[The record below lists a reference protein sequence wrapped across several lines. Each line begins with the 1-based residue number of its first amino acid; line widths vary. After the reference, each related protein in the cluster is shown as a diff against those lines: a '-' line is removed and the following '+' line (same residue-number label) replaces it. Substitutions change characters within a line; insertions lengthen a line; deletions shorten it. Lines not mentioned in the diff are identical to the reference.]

1 MPQLITS
8 LFPNEMNRIDVR
20 DSSHHSWL
28 IDPELF
34 GTVLFN
40 LIGNALKYSEL
51 SSQVTVRVTDH
62 QIIIEDHGY
71 GISPEHLP
79 YIFDRFY
86 KVDHARAHGT
96 GHGLGLSIAQK
107 IVEAHGFRLSIQS
120 VLHQG
125 TTITIE
131 NNKSPS

>member
-1 MPQLITS
+1 M
-8 LFPNEMNRIDVR
+8 
-20 DSSHHSWL
+20 
-28 IDPELF
+28 
-34 GTVLFN
+34 LFN
-40 LIGNALKYSEL
+40 LIGNALKYSEP
-51 SSQVTVRVTDH
+51 STQVTIRITDDV
-62 QIIIEDHGY
+62 ITIEDLGY
-71 GISPEHLP
+71 GISSEDLP

-120 VLHQG
+120 ELHQG

-131 NNKSPS
+131 K